1 MCQSY
6 GSKKTNIRGIANL
19 INATMRVPSIPTSSS
34 SSCVRDCLR
43 CLECW
48 AACRIGDLSPP
59 GEIAQCSRR
68 KYKKSK
74 LEKNRE
80 IADLKIIGGWRR
92 EKIYKTQDEV
102 QIHLRYAE
110 VMNFMDADN
119 DEINI
124 RRLSVKLFGKNE
136 KWNQQSKG
144 LKNTYIGTE
153 RLNMM

>member
-1 MCQSY
+1 
-6 GSKKTNIRGIANL
+6 
-19 INATMRVPSIPTSSS
+19 
-34 SSCVRDCLR
+34 
-43 CLECW
+43 
-48 AACRIGDLSPP
+48 
-59 GEIAQCSRR
+59 
-68 KYKKSK
+68 
-74 LEKNRE
+74 
-80 IADLKIIGGWRR
+80 LKIIGGWRR
-92 EKIYKTQDEV
+92 EKICKTQDEV

-124 RRLSVKLFGKNE
+124 RRLSVKLFGKTE